1 MGCLKASIDSQ
12 IGYCSF
18 LELVTL
24 NLPQQ
29 LANEVAIYL
38 LLKCFIVYAI
48 TIVPLFP
55 PLPPSTQAT
64 ATPTVNQSPPHCT
77 CPWVTHLCSLTSLFP
92 FLQPVPTFPPI

>member
-38 LLKCFIVYAI
+38 LIYLFGLFDRCVKQCRPTINRNFI
-48 TIVPLFP
+48 L
-55 PLPPSTQAT
+55 L
-64 ATPTVNQSPPHCT
+64 N
-77 CPWVTHLCSLTSLFP
+77 CSNKK
-92 FLQPVPTFPPI
+92 TFK